1 MPSAPPPLCHKDCD
15 PHECGHPEALSKWW
29 ARQSE
34 EIDDLLLRSNIHS
47 CRRPVAGTDLS
58 KPQQPGARLRPKIR
72 GCLRKDGTCSARF
85 PREVRLGT
93 EVDPDDGSI
102 HMRKL
107 EASMNTITPDLTYC
121 LRCNTDVT
129 SLLSGTSIKAVVA
142 YISDYVT
149 KPSLKLYH
157 MFDSV
162 RAVLDKKTV
171 DIQSTVK
178 SKENCR
184 VLLMQMVNSLTSKL
198 QIGSPMAALY
208 LLDNPDHYTNCTFK
222 LCWWRSYVA
231 AVKKSWEPI
240 VSDFDMQADNVQG
253 VAEFPV
259 ENPDRVVV
267 MESSG
272 HYVGA
277 TNVDDYMFRSAAL
290 DNCSVF
296 KYVQM
301 ATRVPRSPTQIQNFE
316 DSLSEAIAHETPDQV
331 DVDDS
336 WLEKDIPNDAVLEA
350 EDDQSVH
357 AFLKKHPLWKTHYV
371 KCDRRNLEHVV
382 PNFVGGSLPRMDQ
395 GDREAYCCTMLTLFK
410 PWRTGSDL
418 KSGTESWAEAFN
430 SHKFSRM
437 SQTLMKNFN
446 VRYECNDA
454 RDDFASQDEQTG
466 ERCLRSVQMATW
478 TRTCRPSKETMER
491 QTIVK
496 SASRAPHRRLGP
508 STWQSKLSCPKPNPS

>member
-1 MPSAPPPLCHKDCD
+1 
-15 PHECGHPEALSKWW
+15 
-29 ARQSE
+29 
-34 EIDDLLLRSNIHS
+34 
-47 CRRPVAGTDLS
+47 
-58 KPQQPGARLRPKIR
+58 IR

-85 PREVRLGT
+85 PREIRMKT

-102 HMRKL
+102 HMKKW

-198 QIGSPMAALY
+198 QIGSPMASLY

-231 AVKKSWEPI
+231 RVKSSWDSVTSASAMDQDTSANAVDP
-240 VSDFDMQADNVQG
+240 
-253 VAEFPV
+253 PV
-259 ENPDRVVV
+259 EDTDRVVV
-267 MESSG
+267 LESGG

-277 TNVDDYMFRSAAL
+277 TNVDDYVFRSAAL
-290 DNCSVF
+290 EGCSAF
-296 KYVQM
+296 DYIQM
-301 ATRVPRSPTQIQNFE
+301 ATRARRSPGQLQSFE
-316 DSLSEAIAHETPDQV
+316 NSLENVPLEAASASEGMQV
-331 DVDDS
+331 DDDET
-336 WLEKDIPNDAVLEA
+336 WIEKDIPDDAVPEA
-350 EDDQSVH
+350 EDDLADYS
-357 AFLKKHPLWKTHYV
+357 FLETHPLWKTHYV
-371 KCDRRNLEHVV
+371 KCDRRDLAHVV

-395 GDREAYCCTMLTLFK
+395 GDREAYCRTMLTLFK
-410 PWRTGSDL
+410 PWRTGRDL
-418 KSGTESWAEAFN
+418 KSDLESWHEAFGRYTFTD
-430 SHKFSRM
+430 KA
-437 SQTLMKNFN
+437 TTIMKNFN

-454 RDDFASQDEQTG
+454 RDDFASQDRKTK
-466 ERCLRSVQMATW
+466 R
-478 TRTCRPSKETMER
+478 
-491 QTIVK
+491 
-496 SASRAPHRRLGP
+496 
-508 STWQSKLSCPKPNPS
+508 